1 MWVPFRLNKARKA
14 SESRVIEVCNFV
26 DAGTSIA
33 LLAQAREDFHESF
46 RTGNGDHLLA
56 PLWTSSSDDL

>member
-1 MWVPFRLNKARKA
+1 MLVLFRLNKAHKA

-33 LLAQAREDFHESF
+33 LWAQAREDFHEQTALE
-46 RTGNGDHLLA
+46 TG
-56 PLWTSSSDDL
+56 SSSY